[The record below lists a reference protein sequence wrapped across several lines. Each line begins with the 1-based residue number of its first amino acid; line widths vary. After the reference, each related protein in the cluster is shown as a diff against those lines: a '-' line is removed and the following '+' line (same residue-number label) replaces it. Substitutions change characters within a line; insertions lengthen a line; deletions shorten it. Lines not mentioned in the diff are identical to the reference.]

1 MSFYSCYNTAEAC
14 GNYMSFGMCEAPQE
28 YNKTSCRLY
37 VDACFNIFLPMNGNV
52 EIEMEPLPKSLYLL
66 FLRHP
71 EGILLKNISDYR
83 AELESI
89 YCKVSR
95 RKNPTV
101 IQRLL
106 SEVTNPISNILHK
119 NLSIIRAA
127 FFKKLPPEETRLFV
141 PLRNRGREQYVLLDV
156 SCMKLPEILC

>member
-1 MSFYSCYNTAEAC
+1 MPLYGCYNTAEAC
-14 GNYMSFGMCEAPQE
+14 CNYMSFGVCETAQE

-37 VDACFNIFLPMNGNV
+37 VDASFNIFLPMNGNV
-52 EIEMEPLPKSLYLL
+52 EIEMEPLPKSIYLL

-83 AELESI
+83 AELENI

-106 SEVTNPISNILHK
+106 SEVTNPISNMLHK

-127 FFKKLPPEETRLFV
+127 FFKKLPMDDARLFI
-141 PLRNRGREQYVLLDV
+141 PLRNRGREQYVLLDA
-156 SCMKLPEILC
+156 SCMKLPEILR